1 MAIIWTIRWQVVA
14 ARAMRT
20 ARVMTDS
27 IVGNCREHP
36 RPAILWIQ
44 TGLERMANA
53 DPHQDSYRLREA
65 FQVRFEKLLHIF
77 SGSRNTR

>member
-1 MAIIWTIRWQVVA
+1 
-14 ARAMRT
+14 
-20 ARVMTDS
+20 MTDS

-36 RPAILWIQ
+36 GPAILWIQ

-65 FQVRFEKLLHIF
+65 FQVRFEKLFHIF